1 MEEYVMALQDKYKT
15 LVDAANKSGV
25 SNLQVRE
32 QGGVLYID
40 GNAKGNVK
48 QQLWDI
54 YGTLDPDYASGDLM
68 LNINSVAGVIE
79 GAKLKVT
86 TKESNLN
93 IRSGAGTDFPIIG
106 KAARGEILTLVKK
119 ENDQWWVVKTDKE
132 KEGFAFTQYLAPVE
146 S

>member
-1 MEEYVMALQDKYKT
+1 MEDQTMALQDKYKA
-15 LVDAANKSGV
+15 LVDAANTSGV
-25 SNLQVRE
+25 NNLQVRE

-54 YGTLDPDYASGDLM
+54 YGKLDPDYASGDLM
-68 LNINSVAGVIE
+68 LNINSVAGVID
-79 GAKLKVT
+79 GSKLKVT

-93 IRSGAGTDFPIIG
+93 IRSGAGTDFPIIS
-106 KAARGEILTLVKK
+106 KAARGEIVTLVKK
-119 ENDQWWVVKTDKE
+119 ENDQWWVVKTDKG
-132 KEGFAFTQYLAPVE
+132 KEGFAFTQYLTPVE